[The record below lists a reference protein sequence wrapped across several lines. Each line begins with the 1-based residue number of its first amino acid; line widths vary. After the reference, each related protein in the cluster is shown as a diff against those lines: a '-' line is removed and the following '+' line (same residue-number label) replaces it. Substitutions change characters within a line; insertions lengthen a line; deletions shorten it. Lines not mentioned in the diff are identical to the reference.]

1 MKVIG
6 CTWAARE
13 YVATRDRGTRPVRHD
28 MAKSISISLAT
39 SANQRDATTTYTSIF
54 SWKRRER
61 ERERAKREG
70 KGKRFP
76 RRKFQPCARSLYSLA
91 TTKRLR
97 FQRIDGIPIG
107 KARGGEGGRGREG
120 GGLDE
125 NPVKGFAVWNLVE
138 RGGPDPGYWFAQCW
152 SS

>member
-107 KARGGEGGRGREG
+107 KARGGGGWERERGRRTRRKSR
-120 GGLDE
+120 
-125 NPVKGFAVWNLVE
+125 KGICSLKFGRTRRSRSWILV
-138 RGGPDPGYWFAQCW
+138 RTMLK
-152 SS
+152 